1 MKADILAWQLEKAVT
16 KINAHCLVQT
26 DTKKQFQGCKLEREC
41 MIDKKLKKRRMSTA
55 GRNGKENGFP
65 KRIFLIKL
73 GGKGFFYDVE

>member
-41 MIDKKLKKRRMSTA
+41 VIDKRLKERRISIA
-55 GRNGKENGFP
+55 GGNGKDISHKIRRQGLLFMMRN
-65 KRIFLIKL
+65 
-73 GGKGFFYDVE
+73 VE